1 MTYKTYL
8 QDSTPQSRPARSD
21 QVKNHAG
28 GYSFQVDP
36 LKRLLRFLVL
46 GTAGGTYYQAEREVT
61 FDNIQSIIGLF
72 EDPDLGHKAIDLI
85 VEVSEAGRAPK
96 NDPALAALAL
106 ATVSRHKEI
115 RNHAYS
121 MINRVARIPTHL
133 NHLVAYREAF
143 GGGWGRT
150 FKASVQ
156 SWYNGKDPERL
167 SYLMAKYQSRDGWC
181 HKDLLRLAHPV
192 PVSERHNQL
201 YRWALGEKGV
211 ETFGLVKGL
220 NEMHQLIAEA
230 MLAGTRAEI
239 ASFYAIDAQPA
250 LSREQVI
257 ERAVNLID
265 HYQMP
270 FEVVPTELLK
280 APEIWAHLLP
290 NLGYTSLIRSLARM
304 AQAGYLVPSNP
315 LAVMKVVERI
325 NTHKGMKKS
334 KIHPIQLLSA
344 LRVYSAGHGARSSG
358 RWSVCK
364 QVCDTLEVAFYEGFN
379 YVEPTEKR
387 YYIGVDCS
395 GSMGSGEIA
404 GVPGLTPR
412 EAAAVMAMV
421 LVKREPFC
429 TVRGFTAGAGGWH
442 SAERSGLQALPIS
455 KDMKLMDVVH
465 AMERVDWGGTD
476 CSLPIRDAIRSNTQI
491 DCFIT
496 LTDSETWAGEIH
508 PFQAL
513 EQYRRK
519 SGIDAKN
526 VVIAFTATDFS
537 VADPNDPN
545 SLDVAGFDSA
555 VPLIIGDFARGN
567 L

>member
-8 QDSTPQSRPARSD
+8 NNGTPQSRPARAD
-21 QVKNHAG
+21 QVPNNAG

-36 LKRLLRFLVL
+36 LKKLLRFCVL
-46 GTAGGTYYQAEREVT
+46 GTTGGTYYQAEREIT
-61 FDNIQSIIGLF
+61 YDNIKSIQGLF
-72 EDPDLGHKAIDLI
+72 DDLELGHKAVDLI
-85 VEVSEAGRAPK
+85 VEISEAGRAPK

-106 ATVSRHKEI
+106 ATVSKHKEI
-115 RNHAYS
+115 RTHAYS
-121 MINRVARIPTHL
+121 VIDCVARIPTHL

-143 GGGWGRT
+143 GGGWGRS

-156 SWYNGKDPERL
+156 NWYNGKDPERL

-181 HKDLLRLAHPV
+181 HKDLIRLSHPV

-201 YRWALGEKGV
+201 YRWALGEV
-211 ETFGLVKGL
+211 DIVTFGLVKGL
-220 NEMHQLIAEA
+220 DEINRLVTEA
-230 MLAGTRAEI
+230 KLAGTWVEIPKHYAEHVT
-239 ASFYAIDAQPA
+239 PA
-250 LSREQVI
+250 LPSQQVV
-257 ERAVNLID
+257 ERAINLIN
-265 HYQMP
+265 HYRMP
-270 FEVVPTELLK
+270 FEVVPTELLRE
-280 APEIWAHLLP
+280 PDIWAHLLP
-290 NLGYTSLIRSLARM
+290 NLGYTSLVRSLARM
-304 AQAGYLVPSNP
+304 AQAGFLVPNN
-315 LAVMKVVERI
+315 LIAVTKVVEKI
-325 NTHKGMKKS
+325 NTHEGMKKS
-334 KIHPIQLLSA
+334 KVHPIQMLSA
-344 LRVYSAGHGARSSG
+344 LRVYSSGHGARSSG
-358 RWSVCK
+358 RWTVCK
-364 QVCDTLEVAFYEGFN
+364 PVCDALENAFYESFH

-429 TVRGFTAGAGGWH
+429 IVRGFTAGTGGWR
-442 SAERSGLQALPIS
+442 SNERSGLQTLPIS

-476 CSLPIRDAIRSNTQI
+476 CSLPIRDAIRSDMHI

-496 LTDSETWAGEIH
+496 ATDCETWVGPVH

-526 VVIAFTATDFS
+526 VVVAFTASDFS
-537 VADPNDPN
+537 IADPDDPN
-545 SLDVAGFDSA
+545 SLDMCGFDA
-555 VPLIIGDFARGN
+555 AIPQVIGDFAKGQ